1 MHQFTDHATCHA
13 CNHDELCAMQV
24 GVAHGRATLEK
35 EPINKQGK
43 QSIPQ
48 LHAMLMQRFHAGATP
63 DDAAQEKKQHDRKSR

>member
-1 MHQFTDHATCHA
+1 
-13 CNHDELCAMQV
+13 MQV

-48 LHAMLMQRFHAGATP
+48 LHAMLMQRFHAGDVFLLGATLMM
-63 DDAAQEKKQHDRKSR
+63 RRRRRSNTT